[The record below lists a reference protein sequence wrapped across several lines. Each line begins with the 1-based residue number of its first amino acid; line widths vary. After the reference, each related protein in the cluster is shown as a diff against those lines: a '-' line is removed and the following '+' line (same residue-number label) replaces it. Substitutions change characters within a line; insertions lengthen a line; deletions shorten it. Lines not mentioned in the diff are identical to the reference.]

1 MNALIAQLI
10 RSCHGYAYET
20 AGIITGFF
28 DNPQQART
36 CAARIEAQFNTHVDL
51 CGCELAVTR

>member
-10 RSCHGYAYET
+10 RSCHGYVHET

-28 DNPQQART
+28 DNPQQAKA
-36 CAARIEAQFNTHVDL
+36 CAARIEAQFHAHVQL
-51 CGCELAVTR
+51 CGCELTIIR